1 MTMSKNSGP
10 LVYLSGGVGGARLAH
25 GLYQCLPA
33 ELLTCIVNTGD
44 DLEHWGLQVSP
55 DLDTMMYTL
64 ADVADVERGWGL
76 ASETFEALAGVKRYG
91 GETWFALGDRDLA
104 THLMRTQWL
113 RRGATLTQVTD
124 RLCRALGVSARIL
137 PMSDSPR
144 ETMIET
150 PDRTLSFQRW
160 LVAERAEPEV
170 RRVWFKGDGSA
181 TQHVLDAL
189 DQARLVVIGPSNPY
203 VSIEPILATPGVRER
218 IARLPVLAVS
228 PIVHGKAVKG
238 PLAGMLQSLSGW
250 PASASSVARYYG
262 PLLRGYVIERGDRA
276 PLDATLPVLATETV
290 MKTRADSRTLAHA
303 LLEFAK
309 ELRVWS

>member
-1 MTMSKNSGP
+1 MSSGP

-25 GLYQCLPA
+25 GLYYSLPP

-44 DLEHWGLQVSP
+44 DLVHWGLQVCP
-55 DLDTMMYTL
+55 DLDTMLYTL

-91 GETWFALGDRDLA
+91 GESWFALGDRDLA
-104 THLMRTQWL
+104 THLMRSEWL
-113 RRGATLTQVTD
+113 RAGATLTQITE
-124 RLCRALGVSARIL
+124 RLRTALGVRAPIL
-137 PMSDSPR
+137 PMSDAPR

-150 PDRTLSFQRW
+150 PSGTLSFQRW
-160 LVAERAEPEV
+160 LVEARAVPRV
-170 RRVWFKGDGSA
+170 DRVWFRGDAAASP
-181 TQHVLDAL
+181 TVLEAL
-189 DQARLVVIGPSNPY
+189 ERARLVVIGPSNPY

-250 PASASSVARYYG
+250 PAEARSVARYYG
-262 PLLRGYVIERGDRA
+262 SLLRGYVVEHGDHLGIDSA
-276 PLDATLPVLATETV
+276 LPVLATHTV
-290 MKTRADSRTLAHA
+290 MKTRSESRDLAQA
-303 LLEFAK
+303 VLSFAK
-309 ELRVWS
+309 ELGLWS